1 MLNILLMII
10 LIIIIFIIILL
21 FIGIKL
27 VFIYDKTG
35 PELEGCLKILI
46 LKKIKVYS
54 VDFPKNEEEG
64 EEDSEEEEDE
74 TEDDEKTDFK
84 EIFRLAKPCL
94 DDFKQFLK
102 SFLNC
107 IKVKKMDNH
116 LIFGLDS
123 YADTGKYIGYIWG
136 IFAMVNGT
144 HKNARMSAE
153 PSFNGSILDAKGD
166 NELDINIL
174 KIIPA
179 AIKLILKEEV
189 RTLIKG
195 VRNG

>member
-21 FIGIKL
+21 FIGLKL
-27 VFIYDKTG
+27 VFIYEKTG
-35 PELEGCLKILI
+35 PELKGCLKILI

-54 VDFPKNEEEG
+54 LDFPKTEESEKDT
-64 EEDSEEEEDE
+64 ESEEES
-74 TEDDEKTDFK
+74 EDDEKRDVK
-84 EIFRLAKPCL
+84 KILKLAKPCL
-94 DDFKQFLK
+94 DDFKKFLR
-102 SFLNC
+102 SFVRC

-123 YADTGKYIGYIWG
+123 YADTAKYIGYIWSLL
-136 IFAMVNGT
+136 IIVNEA
-144 HKNARMSAE
+144 HKNARLTAE
-153 PSFNGSILDAKGD
+153 PSFNGSILDGKGD

-174 KIIPA
+174 KLIPA
-179 AIKLILKEEV
+179 AIRLILKKEV